1 MEKNIA
7 DLREEYTKA
16 KLDIHEVSDDP
27 VNQFMKWFDNAVN
40 SAIMEPNAMNLATIN
55 KGKVSSRIVL
65 LKGVEEGAF
74 LFYTNY
80 ESEKGQQIAQNSHVA
95 LSFFWPELERQVR
108 IEGRAEKV
116 AAEVSDNYFKSRPR
130 GSQIGAWVSPQS
142 QKIGSRTILEQRLTE
157 IEKKFEGKEVERPV
171 HWGGYAV
178 QPERIE
184 FWQGR
189 SSRLHDRLSYS
200 KTENGDWKIERLA
213 P

>member
-16 KLDIHEVSDDP
+16 KLDVHEVSDDP
-27 VNQFMKWFDNAVN
+27 VIQFMKWFDNAIN
-40 SAIMEPNAMNLATIN
+40 SVIMEPNAMNLATIN
-55 KGKVSSRIVL
+55 NGKVSSRIVL

-80 ESEKGQQIAQNSHVA
+80 ESEKGQQIAQNANVA
-95 LSFFWPELERQVR
+95 LNFFWPELERQIR
-108 IEGRAEKV
+108 IEGKAEKV
-116 AAEVSDNYFKSRPR
+116 AAEISDKYFKSRPR

-142 QKIGSRTILEQRLTE
+142 QKIGSRTILEQRLAE
-157 IEKKFEGKEVERPV
+157 IEKKFEGKEVERPA

-200 KTENGDWKIERLA
+200 KTESGEWKIERLA